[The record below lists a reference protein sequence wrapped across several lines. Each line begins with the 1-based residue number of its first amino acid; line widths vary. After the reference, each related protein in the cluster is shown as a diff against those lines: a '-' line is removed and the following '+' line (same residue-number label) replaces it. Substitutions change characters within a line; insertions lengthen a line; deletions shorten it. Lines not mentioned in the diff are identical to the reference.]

1 MLSGGSEAIE
11 RALHTG
17 ATLAQDMSVDH
28 GGGNVLMAEQF
39 LDGADIGAALE
50 CMGCKAVTLMPSSA

>member
-17 ATLAQDMSVDH
+17 AALAQDMSVDH

-39 LDGADIGAALE
+39 LDGGI
-50 CMGCKAVTLMPSSA
+50 SAPRWSAWVAKL